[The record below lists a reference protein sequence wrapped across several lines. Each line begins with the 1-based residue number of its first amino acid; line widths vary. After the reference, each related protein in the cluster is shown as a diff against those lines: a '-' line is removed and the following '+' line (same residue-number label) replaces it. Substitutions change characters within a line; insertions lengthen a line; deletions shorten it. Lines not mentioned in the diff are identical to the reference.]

1 MIIEERCILLFE
13 IQRNAETS
21 KTTGVDL
28 IDHISRILD
37 YIAQAIII

>member
-1 MIIEERCILLFE
+1 VIIEERCILLFE